1 MRSVVFL
8 ADAREV
14 KVLGA
19 YRNHLIAAGR
29 SVGTVRQRMLHIDHL
44 HRRFPNLLQLT
55 TADLEM
61 FLAGKSQSNGP
72 EGLKSIRA
80 SIRSFYQWAR
90 KAELIDRDPS
100 DSLEPIRVPRTVARI
115 AADTD
120 LQAALITATTQQR
133 AMIYL
138 ARFGCLRLNELTT
151 LQSHARQAD
160 LLTIHGKGGK
170 QRRVPANDE
179 LLHTL
184 LTLELEQGTGP
195 YFPGRY
201 GGTMHPVS
209 VGKIITRM
217 TGWNPH
223 SLRHAGATAA
233 YEATKDLRAVQEL
246 LGHSSLATTER
257 YLHTS
262 LDKIRAAAAA
272 TKFTEPVTSP
282 HFQRWSHERQRAS

>member
-8 ADAREV
+8 ADARDV
-14 KVLGA
+14 KVLGT

-29 SVGTVRQRMLHIDHL
+29 SVGTVKQRMLHIDHL
-44 HRRFPNLLQLT
+44 HRRSPNLLEVS
-55 TADLEM
+55 TADLETY
-61 FLAGKSQSNGP
+61 LAAKSHSNGP

-80 SIRSFYQWAR
+80 SLRSFYKWAHDTD
-90 KAELIDRDPS
+90 LITADPS
-100 DSLEPIRVPRTVARI
+100 AALIAIRVPRVVARI
-115 AADTD
+115 AADSD
-120 LQAALITATTQQR
+120 LQAALITANTQQR

-151 LQSHARQAD
+151 LYSHARQGD

-170 QRRVPANDE
+170 QRRVPASDE

-184 LTLELEQGTGP
+184 LTLELEQGHGP

-209 VGKIITRM
+209 VGKIITRL

-262 LDKIRAAAAA
+262 LDKIRAAAAGTA
-272 TKFTEPVTSP
+272 FLNVYHSP
-282 HFQRWSHERQRAS
+282 HFHRIAAVA